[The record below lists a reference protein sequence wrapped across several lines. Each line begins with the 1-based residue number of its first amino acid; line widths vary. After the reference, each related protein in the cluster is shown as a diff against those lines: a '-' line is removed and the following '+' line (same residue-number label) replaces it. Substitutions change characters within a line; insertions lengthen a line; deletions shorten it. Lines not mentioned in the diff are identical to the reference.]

1 MEAVLPEVVRRAAA
15 VRARQLPEDGRAVE
29 QNSQRQGRDVRE
41 PAAGR
46 QARAASRSLCRIAA
60 LSSGTGDAE
69 SPGECRIFIDGE
81 PYSWRDGEDL
91 LFDETYLHYAE
102 ITTSDER
109 IILFCDIERPLK
121 TQTMTAVNRW
131 VSKHIINES
140 ATQNEEGERVGW
152 INRIFGYVYYVRLAG
167 KRMKAWNKRVYY
179 TVKYLLIGGILAAFL
194 ATAFA

>member
-1 MEAVLPEVVRRAAA
+1 MEAVLPEMVRRAAA

-69 SPGECRIFIDGE
+69 IAGNAASFVDGE
-81 PYSWRDGEDL
+81 PYAWRDGQDL

-102 ITTSDER
+102 NTTSDER
-109 IILFCDIERPLK
+109 IILFCDVDRPPK
-121 TQTMTAVNRW
+121 TQTMTAVNR
-131 VSKHIINES
+131 
-140 ATQNEEGERVGW
+140 
-152 INRIFGYVYYVRLAG
+152 
-167 KRMKAWNKRVYY
+167 
-179 TVKYLLIGGILAAFL
+179 
-194 ATAFA
+194 